1 MIVKAKGFVQ
11 NISLTAETI
20 EEEVILEK
28 LMWVDR
34 VCDWKDLLVYL
45 QKKYENI

>member
-11 NISLTAETI
+11 SISLTAETI

-45 QKKYENI
+45 QKKYENV

>member
-1 MIVKAKGFVQ
+1 MIVNAKGKGLRL
-11 NISLTAETI
+11 NLTAETI

-34 VCDWKDLLVYL
+34 VCGWKDLLVYL
-45 QKKYENI
+45 QKKYENV